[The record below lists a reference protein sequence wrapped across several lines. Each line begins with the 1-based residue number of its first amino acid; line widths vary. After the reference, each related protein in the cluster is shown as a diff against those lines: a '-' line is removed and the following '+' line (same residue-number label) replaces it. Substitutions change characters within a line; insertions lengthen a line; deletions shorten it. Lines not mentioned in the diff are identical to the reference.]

1 MNKVIPALT
10 FLLMSASAF
19 AQSGASQSPPAPS
32 GNESAPQPANS
43 LPAGATNMNTGSAS
57 NPNAGG
63 PVSTTAVSPGATA
76 SPVPAAPAGNQP
88 MANTVPVPAS
98 R

>member
-1 MNKVIPALT
+1 MNKLIPAFA

-19 AQSGASQSPPAPS
+19 AQGGSTQSPPAPS
-32 GNESAPQPANS
+32 GSESAPQPANS
-43 LPAGATNMNTGSAS
+43 VPSGAGNMNTGSAS

-63 PVSTTAVSPGATA
+63 SVSTTVVSPGATA
-76 SPVPAAPAGNQP
+76 SPVPAAPAGTQP